1 MVNKKIILLSIF
13 ISLSISIFSQ
23 LRLANIFGDGM
34 VLQRNDSINIWG
46 WSKPEDE
53 VSVFLQGDEY
63 NTISNK
69 DGKWLVQTRHYSAG
83 GPFNLKVKNSSE
95 ELFCKD
101 VYTGDVWLC
110 SGQSNMH
117 MKMKSV
123 KENYPEEFNLKEN
136 KNIRFVEVPSQINF
150 NETESDIKNTNW
162 SVLNSKSIYKF
173 SAAAY
178 FFAKNLQPKLN
189 VPIGL
194 IVSAVGGSPVESW
207 MSEKSALNYKTVA
220 KRLSEAKQEGFL
232 QNLEK
237 KYKENRN
244 NWFLEAE
251 GKLINNDIFYQP
263 KSFNHTYKYKW
274 FPFHKHT
281 GVYWFKKE
289 FYLDEISLTDTRL
302 YLGKIG
308 DSDST
313 FLNGKYI
320 GNTSNRYVDR
330 EYWFPPKLLKKGN
343 NTIEIKVYNFRW
355 RAGFMFGDI
364 MEFKSKQTNFR
375 LMDEWYF
382 ADLCEMPSLKAGE
395 NKFWR
400 PVGLF
405 NGMIAPLKNLK
416 LKGVIWYQGEAN
428 AKKGLAFVYRDRF
441 SNMIKDWRSLF
452 EKKDLPFLFVQL
464 PNFLK
469 SNPNPSKSSWAMLRE
484 SQLMVSKEDNN
495 GMITSIDIGEA
506 NDIHPKNKKEIG
518 NRLAIEAMR
527 LAYNDGSNLK
537 FDTYVDQILFQDNQV
552 KVFFSDQKIN
562 YKGKGN
568 HYNIAIAGK
577 DKKFYWA
584 DIVLKKGI
592 LIARSERVDNPIA
605 IRYAW
610 SNNPGFPLLFN
621 NFDIPVY
628 PFRSDDW

>member
-1 MVNKKIILLSIF
+1 MVNKKIVLLSIF

-46 WSKPEDE
+46 WSKSGDK
-53 VSVFLQGDEY
+53 VSVFFQGDEY
-63 NTISNK
+63 KTISNK
-69 DGKWLVQTRHYSAG
+69 EGKWLIQTRHYSAG
-83 GPFNLKVKNSSE
+83 GPFSLKIKTQKE
-95 ELFCKD
+95 EMFLKD
-101 VYTGDVWLC
+101 IYVGDIWLC

-136 KNIRFVEVPSQINF
+136 NNIRFIEVPSQINF
-150 NETESDIKNTNW
+150 NETESDIKKTNW

-189 VPIGL
+189 VSIGL

-220 KRLSEAKQEGFL
+220 KRLNEAKQEGFL
-232 QNLEK
+232 ENLEK
-237 KYKENRN
+237 KYKENRQ

-251 GKLINNDIFYQP
+251 EKLINNDIFYQP
-263 KSFNHTYKYKW
+263 KSFDHTYKYKW

-289 FYLDEISLTDTRL
+289 FYLDENSLADTRL

-330 EYWFPPKLLKKGN
+330 EYYFPPKLLKKGN

-364 MEFKSKQTNFR
+364 IEFKSKQTNFR
-375 LMDEWYF
+375 IMDEWYF

-428 AKKGLAFVYRDRF
+428 AKKGLAFVYRDWF

-464 PNFLK
+464 PNYLK

-495 GMITSIDIGEA
+495 GMISSIDIGEA
-506 NDIHPKNKKEIG
+506 NDIHPKNKKDIG

-527 LAYNDGSNLK
+527 LAYNDGSDLK

-584 DIVLKKGI
+584 DIVLKEGV
-592 LIARSERVDNPIA
+592 LIARSEMVDNPIA

-610 SNNPGFPLLFN
+610 SNNPGVPLLYN

>member
-13 ISLSISIFSQ
+13 ISLSISIFPQ

-46 WSKPEDE
+46 WSKSRSK
-53 VSVFLQGDEY
+53 VSVFFQGDEY

-69 DGKWLVQTRHYSAG
+69 EGKWLIQTRHYSAG
-83 GPFNLKVKNSSE
+83 GPFSLKIKTQKE
-95 ELFCKD
+95 EIFLKD
-101 VYTGDVWLC
+101 IYVGDIWLC

-136 KNIRFVEVPSQINF
+136 NNIRFIEVPSQINF
-150 NETESDIKNTNW
+150 NETESDIKNSNW
-162 SVLNSKSIYKF
+162 SSLNSKSIYKF

-178 FFAKNLQPKLN
+178 FFAKDLQPKLN
-189 VPIGL
+189 IPIGL
-194 IVSAVGGSPVESW
+194 ILSAVGGSPVESW
-207 MSEKSALNYKTVA
+207 MSEKSALKYKAVA
-220 KRLSEAKQEGFL
+220 KRLNDAKQEGFL
-232 QNLEK
+232 ENLEK
-237 KYKENRN
+237 KYKENRR

-251 GKLINNDIFYQP
+251 EKLINNDIFYQP
-263 KSFNHTYKYKW
+263 KSFDHTYKYKW

-289 FYLDEISLTDTRL
+289 FYLDENSLADTRL

-428 AKKGLAFVYRDRF
+428 AKKGLAFVYRYRF

-464 PNFLK
+464 PNYLK

-506 NDIHPKNKKEIG
+506 NDIHPKNKKDIG

-527 LAYNDGSNLK
+527 LAYNDGSDLK
-537 FDTYVDQILFQDNQV
+537 FDTYVDQILFEDNQV
-552 KVFFSDQKIN
+552 KVLFSDQKIN
-562 YKGKGN
+562 YIGFGE
-568 HYNIAIAGK
+568 HYNIAVAGK

-584 DIVLKKGI
+584 DIVLKKGV
-592 LIARSERVDNPIA
+592 LIARSEMVDNPIA

-610 SNNPGFPLLFN
+610 SNNPGFPLLYN

>member
-136 KNIRFVEVPSQINF
+136 KNIRFIEVPSQINF

-441 SNMIKDWRSLF
+441 SNMIMDWRSLF

-464 PNFLK
+464 PNYLK

-605 IRYAW
+605 VRYAW

>member
-1 MVNKKIILLSIF
+1 M
-13 ISLSISIFSQ
+13 
-23 LRLANIFGDGM
+23 
-34 VLQRNDSINIWG
+34 
-46 WSKPEDE
+46 
-53 VSVFLQGDEY
+53 
-63 NTISNK
+63 
-69 DGKWLVQTRHYSAG
+69 
-83 GPFNLKVKNSSE
+83 
-95 ELFCKD
+95 
-101 VYTGDVWLC
+101 
-110 SGQSNMH
+110 
-117 MKMKSV
+117 
-123 KENYPEEFNLKEN
+123 
-136 KNIRFVEVPSQINF
+136 
-150 NETESDIKNTNW
+150 
-162 SVLNSKSIYKF
+162 
-173 SAAAY
+173 
-178 FFAKNLQPKLN
+178 
-189 VPIGL
+189 
-194 IVSAVGGSPVESW
+194 
-207 MSEKSALNYKTVA
+207 
-220 KRLSEAKQEGFL
+220 
-232 QNLEK
+232 
-237 KYKENRN
+237 
-244 NWFLEAE
+244 
-251 GKLINNDIFYQP
+251 
-263 KSFNHTYKYKW
+263 
-274 FPFHKHT
+274 
-281 GVYWFKKE
+281 
-289 FYLDEISLTDTRL
+289 DEISLTDTRL

-308 DSDST
+308 DSDSA

-441 SNMIKDWRSLF
+441 SNMVKDWRSLF
-452 EKKDLPFLFVQL
+452 DKKDLPFLFVQL
-464 PNFLK
+464 PNYLK

-584 DIVLKKGI
+584 DVVLKEGI
-592 LIARSERVDNPIA
+592 LIAKSEKVDNPIA

-610 SNNPGFPLLFN
+610 SNNPGFPLLYN
-621 NFDIPVY
+621 NFDIPIS
-628 PFRSDDW
+628 PFRSVKW

>member
-441 SNMIKDWRSLF
+441 SNMIMDWRSLF

-464 PNFLK
+464 PNYLK

-605 IRYAW
+605 VRYAW

>member
-364 MEFKSKQTNFR
+364 MEFKSKQINFR

-484 SQLMVSKEDNN
+484 SQLMVSKEANN

>member
-53 VSVFLQGDEY
+53 VSVFFQGDEY

-101 VYTGDVWLC
+101 LYTGDVWLC

-251 GKLINNDIFYQP
+251 EKLINNDILYQP

-464 PNFLK
+464 PNYLK

>member
-1 MVNKKIILLSIF
+1 MVNKKIVLLSIF

-46 WSKPEDE
+46 WSKPMNE
-53 VSVFLQGDEY
+53 VSVFFQGDEY

-69 DGKWLVQTRHYSAG
+69 EGKWLIQTRHYSAG

-136 KNIRFVEVPSQINF
+136 KNIRFIEVPSQINF
-150 NETESDIKNTNW
+150 NKSEEDIKNSSWT
-162 SVLNSKSIYKF
+162 SLNSKSIYKF

-237 KYKENRN
+237 KHKENRN

-251 GKLINNDIFYQP
+251 EKLINNDVFYQP
-263 KSFNHTYKYKW
+263 KSFDHTYKYKW

-289 FYLDEISLTDTRL
+289 FYLDENSLTDTRL

-464 PNFLK
+464 PNYLK

-495 GMITSIDIGEA
+495 GMITGIDIGEA

-584 DIVLKKGI
+584 DVVLKEGV
-592 LIARSERVDNPIA
+592 LIAKSEKVDNPIA

-610 SNNPGFPLLFN
+610 SNNPGFPLLYN
-621 NFDIPVY
+621 NFDIPIS
-628 PFRSDDW
+628 PFRSVKW

>member
-441 SNMIKDWRSLF
+441 SNMIMDWRSLF

-464 PNFLK
+464 PNYLK

-584 DIVLKKGI
+584 DVVLKEGI
-592 LIARSERVDNPIA
+592 LIAKSEKVDNPIA

-610 SNNPGFPLLFN
+610 SNNPGFPLLYN
-621 NFDIPVY
+621 NFDIPIS
-628 PFRSDDW
+628 PFRSVKW

>member
-1 MVNKKIILLSIF
+1 MVNKKIVLLSIF

-592 LIARSERVDNPIA
+592 LIAISERVDNPIA

>member
-1 MVNKKIILLSIF
+1 MVNKKIIVLSIF
-13 ISLSISIFSQ
+13 ISLSISIFPQ

-46 WSKPEDE
+46 WSKSGDK
-53 VSVFLQGDEY
+53 VSVFFQGDEY
-63 NTISNK
+63 NTISNN
-69 DGKWLVQTRHYSAG
+69 DGKWLVQTKHYLAG
-83 GPFNLKVKNSSE
+83 GPFSLKITTQKE
-95 ELFCKD
+95 EIYLKD
-101 VYTGDVWLC
+101 IYVGDVWLC

-136 KNIRFVEVPSQINF
+136 KNIRFIEVPSQLNF
-150 NETESDIKNTNW
+150 NKSEQDIKNSIW
-162 SVLNSKSIYKF
+162 SSLNSKSIFKF

-178 FFAKNLQPKLN
+178 FFAKDLQSKLN
-189 VPIGL
+189 IPIGL
-194 IVSAVGGSPVESW
+194 ILSAVGGSPVESW
-207 MSEKSALNYKTVA
+207 ICEKSALNYKSVA
-220 KRLSEAKQEGFL
+220 KRLNEAKQEGFL
-232 QNLEK
+232 ENLHK
-237 KYKENRN
+237 KDKENRQ

-251 GKLINNDIFYQP
+251 EKLLNNDVFYQP
-263 KSFNHTYKYKW
+263 KSFDHTYKYKW

-281 GVYWFKKE
+281 GVYWFKKD
-289 FYLDEISLTDTRL
+289 FYLDENSLSDTRL

-320 GNTSNRYVDR
+320 GNTLNRYVDR
-330 EYWFPPKLLKKGN
+330 EYWFSPKLLKKGN

-364 MEFKSKQTNFR
+364 MEFKSNQTNFR

-382 ADLCEMPSLKAGE
+382 ADLCEMPPLKPGE

-405 NGMIAPLKNLK
+405 NGMIAPLSKLK
-416 LKGVIWYQGEAN
+416 LKGIIWYQGEAN
-428 AKKGLAFVYRDRF
+428 AKKDLAFAYRDRF
-441 SNMIKDWRSLF
+441 SSLIKDWRSLF

-464 PNFLK
+464 PNYLK
-469 SNPNPSKSSWAMLRE
+469 SNPNPSKSSWATLRE

-495 GMITSIDIGEA
+495 GMIVSIDIGEA

-518 NRLAIEAMR
+518 ERLAIEAMR
-527 LAYNDGSNLK
+527 LAYNDGTISK
-537 FDTYVDQILFQDNQV
+537 FDTYVEQILFEDRQV
-552 KVFFSDQKIN
+552 KVLFYDKKIN
-562 YKGKGN
+562 FKGN
-568 HYNIAIAGK
+568 GEHYNIAIAGK

-584 DIVLKKGI
+584 DVVLNEGI
-592 LIARSERVDNPIA
+592 LIAKSEKVNNPIA

-621 NFDIPVY
+621 NYYLPIS
-628 PFRSDDW
+628 PFRSDNW

>member
-251 GKLINNDIFYQP
+251 EKLINNDILYQP

-289 FYLDEISLTDTRL
+289 FYLDETSLTDTRL

-464 PNFLK
+464 PNYLK

>member
-13 ISLSISIFSQ
+13 ISQSILILSQ
-23 LRLANIFGDGM
+23 LRLANVFGDGM

-136 KNIRFVEVPSQINF
+136 KNIRFIEVPSQINF
-150 NETESDIKNTNW
+150 NMTESDIKNTNW
-162 SVLNSKSIYKF
+162 TVLNSKSIYKF

-320 GNTSNRYVDR
+320 GNTSNRYIDR
-330 EYWFPPKLLKKGN
+330 EYWFPSKLLKKGN

-441 SNMIKDWRSLF
+441 SNMIMDWRSLF
-452 EKKDLPFLFVQL
+452 EKKDFPFLFVQL

-527 LAYNDGSNLK
+527 LAYNNGSNLK
-537 FDTYVDQILFQDNQV
+537 FDTYVDQILFEGSQARV
-552 KVFFSDQKIN
+552 LFSDQKIK
-562 YKGKGN
+562 YIGKRE

-584 DIVLKKGI
+584 DVVLKEGV
-592 LIARSERVDNPIA
+592 LIAKSEKVDNPIA

-621 NFDIPVY
+621 QYDIPIS
-628 PFRSDDW
+628 PFRSDNW

>member
-1 MVNKKIILLSIF
+1 MVNKKTILLSIF
-13 ISLSISIFSQ
+13 ISQSILIFSQ
-23 LRLANIFGDGM
+23 LRLANVFGDGM

-46 WSKPEDE
+46 WSKPEDK
-53 VSVFLQGDEY
+53 VSVFFQGDEY

-69 DGKWLVQTRHYSAG
+69 EGKWLIQTRYYSAG

-95 ELFCKD
+95 ELFYKD
-101 VYTGDVWLC
+101 LYTGDVWFC

-123 KENYPEEFNLKEN
+123 KENYPEEFNLPEN
-136 KNIRFVEVPSQINF
+136 KNIRFIEVPSQINF
-150 NETESDIKNTNW
+150 NKTESDIKKTNW
-162 SVLNSKSIYKF
+162 SILNSKSIYKF
-173 SAAAY
+173 SAVAY

-232 QNLEK
+232 EKLEK
-237 KYKENRN
+237 NDKENRN

-251 GKLINNDIFYQP
+251 EKLINSNIFYQP
-263 KSFNHTYKYKW
+263 KPFDHTYKYKW

-289 FYLDEISLTDTRL
+289 FYLDENSLTNTRL

-320 GNTSNRYVDR
+320 GNTSNRYIDR
-330 EYWFPPKLLKKGN
+330 EYWFSSNLLNKGN

-364 MEFKSKQTNFR
+364 IQFKSKQKNIR
-375 LMDEWYF
+375 LMDDWYF
-382 ADLCEMPSLKAGE
+382 ADLCEMPSLKPAE
-395 NKFWR
+395 NRFWR
-400 PVGLF
+400 PVGLY
-405 NGMIAPLKNLK
+405 NGMIAPLRNTKFS
-416 LKGVIWYQGEAN
+416 GVIWYQGESN
-428 AKKGLAFVYRDRF
+428 AKKDFAFTYRDRF
-441 SNMIKDWRSLF
+441 SNMIKDWRDIF

-464 PNFLK
+464 PNYLK
-469 SNPNPSKSSWAMLRE
+469 SNPSPSNSSWAILRE
-484 SQLMVSKEDNN
+484 SQLIVSKEDNN

-518 NRLAIEAMR
+518 NRLALETMR

-537 FDTYVDQILFQDNQV
+537 FDTYVDQILFEGSQARV
-552 KVFFSDQKIN
+552 LFSDQKIK
-562 YKGKGN
+562 YIGKGE

-584 DIVLKKGI
+584 DVVLKEGV
-592 LIARSERVDNPIA
+592 LIAKSEKVDNPIA
-605 IRYAW
+605 LRYSW

-621 NFDIPVY
+621 QYDIPIS
-628 PFRSDDW
+628 PFRSDNW

>member
-117 MKMKSV
+117 LKMKSV
-123 KENYPEEFNLKEN
+123 KENSPEEFNLKEN

-441 SNMIKDWRSLF
+441 SNMIMDWRSLF

-484 SQLMVSKEDNN
+484 SQLMVSKEANN

-527 LAYNDGSNLK
+527 LAYDDGSNLK
-537 FDTYVDQILFQDNQV
+537 FDTYVDKILFQDNQV
-552 KVFFSDQKIN
+552 KVFFLDKKIN

-584 DIVLKKGI
+584 DVVLKEGI
-592 LIARSERVDNPIA
+592 LIAKTEKVDNPIA

>member
-1 MVNKKIILLSIF
+1 MVNKKIVLLSIF

-53 VSVFLQGDEY
+53 VSVFFQGDEY

-251 GKLINNDIFYQP
+251 EKLINNDILYQP

-464 PNFLK
+464 PNYLK

-584 DIVLKKGI
+584 DVVLKKGV
-592 LIARSERVDNPIA
+592 LIAKSEKVDNPIA

>member
-162 SVLNSKSIYKF
+162 TVLNSKSIYKF

-441 SNMIKDWRSLF
+441 SNMIMDWRSLF

-464 PNFLK
+464 PNYLK

-605 IRYAW
+605 VRYAW

>member
-136 KNIRFVEVPSQINF
+136 KNIRFIDVPSQINF
-150 NETESDIKNTNW
+150 NMTESDIKNTNW
-162 SVLNSKSIYKF
+162 TVLNSKSIYKF

-441 SNMIKDWRSLF
+441 SNMIMDWRSLF

-464 PNFLK
+464 PNYLK

>member
-1 MVNKKIILLSIF
+1 MVNKKIVLLSIF

-464 PNFLK
+464 PNYLK

-592 LIARSERVDNPIA
+592 LIAISERVDNPIA